1 MPKHLPKSIPP
12 VPQQPTVVKYVQP
25 SRIGIQS
32 HTLTRHC
39 IGYVRRGTK
48 YIYYGDVRHAVGAGE
63 VFYLSAGTHYT
74 EDVPTG
80 SRNFEQVVFYY
91 TSEQLARILNNLSLT
106 YQLAITNDHSCPE
119 CEKQSHVVAPGW
131 PALKNFFS
139 TINAGLRDNL
149 FADDDT
155 AVHLKLTELVY
166 LIPVAGRVRIKSKI
180 LSNMDLTRRT
190 SNRSCTTAS
199 SRIFRSRNWR
209 PNATGVSPRSRRS
222 SASTSSSR
230 RTNGSSANG

>member
-149 FADDDT
+149 LPT
-155 AVHLKLTELVY
+155 T
-166 LIPVAGRVRIKSKI
+166 
-180 LSNMDLTRRT
+180 TR
-190 SNRSCTTAS
+190 
-199 SRIFRSRNWR
+199 
-209 PNATGVSPRSRRS
+209 P
-222 SASTSSSR
+222 ST
-230 RTNGSSANG
+230 